1 MDRVISGTSVR
12 HGSAALAEVSLRLQ
26 YVTEVADCG
35 CEPFNITVTDAN
47 EIGSRVGALPHVWKI
62 KVILVHS
69 TMAQG
74 FRANINS
81 SKLSYLTEAWA
92 GPLRLVSQ

>member
-35 CEPFNITVTDAN
+35 CEPFILTVTEAK
-47 EIGSRVGALPHVWKI
+47 EIGSRVGARPHVWTI
-62 KVILVHS
+62 KGLLGHS

-81 SKLSYLTEAWA
+81 SKLSYLSEAWA
-92 GPLRLVSQ
+92 GLLRLVSQ